1 MNYGETTIAWA
12 DGYISIMIRTRCVVK
27 TKAQS
32 EHTGCMLK
40 EKVNGYPEERE
51 KKGFRCTS
59 IYYKNVY
66 IFSGY
71 IMEEYK

>member
-1 MNYGETTIAWA
+1 
-12 DGYISIMIRTRCVVK
+12 VVK
-27 TKAQS
+27 TEAQS
-32 EHTGCMLK
+32 EHTGCKLK

-51 KKGFRCTS
+51 KKGFRCTN